1 MANKEF
7 KNIIGTDFPD
17 YVKKQLEER
26 KKVIGSSKRGNK
38 ELLWLTNRT
47 GWYRA
52 TSFAQ
57 EEGIIGLT
65 DIDGLRKKNV
75 LQGGTL
81 NDTRFGNNLL
91 KQGFNE
97 TYREGPLGY
106 KPMPGITSL
115 SVGTGGRWQSLLEG
129 DLSFI
134 AYDLLQL
141 DELSRAYMSLGVHVL
156 LEWGHIPFINKDGQI
171 DTGKQIQP
179 LNVFGFK
186 DRIAILQAI
195 EKKRENLG
203 GNYGAL
209 LGRVYNFEYN
219 ALPDGSYTCNS
230 KIMGP
235 GGMVDSLRINSG
247 IGYDND
253 KTSDEKE
260 PKYASDLEN
269 ALVSIRNVA
278 NLLLDPKKTFTDK
291 GPTGEIQTNPV
302 TGVPIAVGDFEVN
315 GAFEVLDASKLSKPI
330 ETGWLSGNAEYDQV
344 TMMDTLNEIY
354 GRVRAPFTFISKGGD
369 SGEISYNTSSEDNC
383 TTEPDFSEYGNAY
396 QLISG
401 LKNKS
406 NVGLKKIKFDD
417 LFKVYSSTL
426 ISTEDEETI
435 NASFITLGHLF
446 CLVQHICIIKEENDN
461 ESRPCI
467 HIDYHPDNTIA
478 RIGIVNASIDPTTC
492 LVEFGG
498 NDDNL
503 KTLLSPLDTNRKEP
517 YDFQPTDA
525 TPNNEKNISTGYT
538 DILSGKINPKFRI
551 GTSISE
557 GGRLFNVL
565 VNLDYALKTIEVLKQ
580 NSPIRR
586 VAVREYLQAIVDGV
600 DRSLGGLNNFKVTFE
615 DKSQTLRVIDLNYVP
630 EKIDYLT
637 IPPFGKEGIAYDY
650 SYSTKISKELASQ
663 VVIASQAQDK
673 GIRDFPDDVLSFN
686 RLNRGVKDA
695 LAEKIKNDD
704 EVFGPENDPNFISKL
719 RGPQVIFNQLYNI
732 YSLTEEGKINARL
745 SKNLVTTYN
754 DRQQKS
760 LNQFSFDKKEN
771 NIGVLM
777 PLQLTI
783 TIDGISGILPYSAF
797 LLPDDRL
804 PARYRGRVAFIVFS
818 INHDFEGNKWTTTLR
833 GQTIMK
839 P

>member
-1 MANKEF
+1 MALKALFEDSSNW
-7 KNIIGTDFPD
+7 KNFYQGDFITRKQKFDKDISGGGFSGQPFIKRAIPSGPGRPIGEYYDLSTQALSLDFPVRGGS
-17 YVKKQLEER
+17 YEEIASR
-26 KKVIGSSKRGNK
+26 
-38 ELLWLTNRT
+38 ED
-47 GWYRA
+47 
-52 TSFAQ
+52 FARIDRFFLYYPQ
-57 EEGIIGLT
+57 GKAFT
-65 DIDGLRKKNV
+65 DK
-75 LQGGTL
+75 
-81 NDTRFGNNLL
+81 
-91 KQGFNE
+91 
-97 TYREGPLGY
+97 Y
-106 KPMPGITSL
+106 
-115 SVGTGGRWQSLLEG
+115 QSLLR
-129 DLSFI
+129 S
-134 AYDLLQL
+134 
-141 DELSRAYMSLGVHVL
+141 
-156 LEWGHIPFINKDGQI
+156 N
-171 DTGKQIQP
+171 
-179 LNVFGFK
+179 
-186 DRIAILQAI
+186 
-195 EKKRENLG
+195 
-203 GNYGAL
+203 
-209 LGRVYNFEYN
+209 
-219 ALPDGSYTCNS
+219 
-230 KIMGP
+230 
-235 GGMVDSLRINSG
+235 
-247 IGYDND
+247 
-253 KTSDEKE
+253 
-260 PKYASDLEN
+260 PK
-269 ALVSIRNVA
+269 
-278 NLLLDPKKTFTDK
+278 
-291 GPTGEIQTNPV
+291 
-302 TGVPIAVGDFEVN
+302 
-315 GAFEVLDASKLSKPI
+315 I
-330 ETGWLSGNAEYDQV
+330 ETGREV
-344 TMMDTLNEIY
+344 
-354 GRVRAPFTFISKGGD
+354 GD
-369 SGEISYNTSSEDNC
+369 SNTRIFPIGNSGLGNC
-383 TTEPDFSEYGNAY
+383 ITEPDFSEYGNAY

-406 NVGLKKIKFDD
+406 NVGLKKIEFDD

-446 CLVQHICIIKEENDN
+446 CLVQHICIIKEENN
-461 ESRPCI
+461 NVSRPCI

-498 NDDNL
+498 NDTNL
-503 KTLLSPLDTNRKEP
+503 ATLLSPLDINRDKP

-565 VNLDYALKTIEVLKQ
+565 INLDYALKTIEVLKQ

-673 GIRDFPDDVLSFN
+673 GIKDFPDDVLSFN
-686 RLNRGVKDA
+686 RLNEGVVDA
-695 LAEKIKNDD
+695 LAEKIKKED
-704 EVFGPENDPNFISKL
+704 EEPVFGPQNDPDFFKNQIAQL
-719 RGPQVIFNQLYNI
+719 RGPQAIFNQLYNI

-745 SKNLVTTYN
+745 SRNLITSYN
-754 DRQQKS
+754 DRQQKA
-760 LNQFSFDKKEN
+760 LNQVSFKKGAD
-771 NIGVLM
+771 IGVLM

-797 LLPDDRL
+797 LLSDDRL